1 MAKNNRNKILA
12 LVTAAAITLS
22 LMTGCADKNKMGASA
37 DGSENSAGIA
47 AVTTAATS
55 AMQAEK
61 LQERE
66 AVFYESSQIE
76 SITADKTKGRLIET
90 VTSFSIVTKT
100 DMEASNLQNIISIA
114 PEVNFRIDKI
124 ENNSFRLELDEPLPE
139 NSMAVISQNNEDG
152 EAVYKWAFQ
161 TDGRFES
168 KEFYPADGSDYV
180 NLESGVEIT
189 FTAPVNAEGAE
200 NYFEI
205 KPDVAG
211 KFQAHRTTLYFIP
224 SEKFSP
230 NTRYTV
236 TLKKEF
242 TSADGIALPED
253 ISFSFITNNGDRS
266 GSYCY
271 TSEMSE
277 TFIKGDPAVVEIYC
291 SDGIADYNFDI
302 SLYQYANVEDYRK
315 SMQDFIDSGK
325 NSSQYKYSTDGLKQI
340 YSDVQ
345 KPVSSNSSW
354 GPKFLILPDDLE
366 EGYYLADI
374 SVKAGKDEFNI
385 QRHIQVNPISVYSAY
400 VGGKTQFFINDT
412 VSGSAA
418 EGAEISLTTA
428 DGNYSVKTDAQGIAM
443 LEVPTD
449 KIGTGLLEI
458 KWGNAV
464 YCDFYRYYKG
474 GEPDIG
480 DLYYSCI
487 YTDRAIYN
495 NDDTINVWGV
505 IRPRKQ
511 GLEMPDN
518 LRLTL
523 GYDGIPFPME
533 MNSDGTFTASI
544 DFKDLHY
551 NWGTWVELS
560 AGETILTSAYV
571 QIKDHIKPTYEFE
584 TETPAYVMFPQENPF
599 TASVQANLF
608 DGTAADGL
616 TFEISGYDIASS
628 TPAVSVTD
636 ENGYTESKIL
646 FKDREYWQPSY
657 GYITFNLTGV
667 QNSYTDAYANTISFY
682 RDTMVEHSYDEDTHK
697 LELTAS
703 KITSEN
709 IEQGDNPWMDGFTDK
724 IRGERTDITAKVTV
738 TRRWSEKVEKGT
750 YYDFLRKETV
760 TEYDYISHQET
771 VLNKSITTTDGKYVI
786 DIPDKE
792 GSYSVFL
799 EWKDSAGRN
808 TKDEYYVYN
817 HEYDSEDDASRE
829 KYFILRTDT
838 RSFTENQA
846 VKFTLENNYSP
857 YEGKGRIL
865 LQLHGTEFDDYA
877 VYEGTSFSHVM
888 TAECIPTVTAIG
900 AYFDG
905 KHIYPIH
912 DDYYSSSLS
921 FNPEERE
928 IVLDIAPDK
937 EKYEPGDKAVV
948 TVTAKDKNGNTMP
961 DASVVLSVA
970 DEASFAVANQQ
981 ADPLNDIYKD
991 VYGGYAIQYHSYVE
1005 HCLNEANMGEK
1016 GGGDGESQVRKN
1028 FKDTAAFLTAVT
1040 DADGKATFEFELP
1053 DNITEW
1059 RATALAV
1066 YEKETD
1072 FVYAGASKHPVV
1084 VTQPLFL
1091 ETILL
1096 DEIVE
1101 GDDLAVAAHCF
1112 GESAGTE
1119 KITVTLTGNGVNMEK
1134 TALAGR
1140 TINFGK
1146 LDKGEYTVRFK
1157 AESGRN
1163 SDIVE
1168 KTVVVRDSLL
1178 EANVTNS
1185 FNLADGVSFMPKSWP
1200 VSIVFSNAE
1209 YILYTDTLYKL
1220 MYRAGER
1227 LDMRIASAFAW
1238 KEFGFTT
1245 EEDYIAE
1252 FEGITSSGLAKLMT
1266 NSEESI
1272 TLTAKICA
1280 AAPELVNKQTV
1291 AKKMYDVLESETYYT
1306 ENISSAYLALA
1317 ALGEPVMTEIRD
1329 VLENSSFAST
1339 IKPDEFNVE
1348 DGLRLTAALALLGD
1362 YDTAIEY
1369 YNRFT
1374 TDMSKG
1380 TDKNG
1385 DETAYLTSTELT
1397 QTAIMPAAI
1406 LRLPEADSIA
1416 RHLIGTAQVY
1426 DSFALELMVY
1436 LNNYSTKSDA
1446 DAAFTYTRNGKPE
1459 TVTLDRH
1466 FGTHITFTEE
1476 QFAEADFAVK
1486 SGEILA
1492 VANYWGNPTQ
1502 NDTKPTLTVN
1512 KTISGDLVPGGL
1524 VTVKIT
1530 VKGGADENG
1539 YNYYTVN
1546 DVVPSCGRYDESSN
1560 GWANVNGQLLTLYTN
1575 QHGVAEYTFRISTS
1589 GKYLLESA
1597 AARNYDGK
1605 WGMSEYTTITVK
1617 DNGQN
1622 T

>member
-1 MAKNNRNKILA
+1 MLA
-12 LVTAAAITLS
+12 LVMAAAMALS
-22 LMTGCADKNKMGASA
+22 LMTGCADKNTSGASA
-37 DGSENSAGIA
+37 DGSYAENAEI
-47 AVTTAATS
+47 TTAATS
-55 AMQAEK
+55 AMQAAEI
-61 LQERE
+61 QERE

-90 VTSFSIVTKT
+90 ATSFSIVTKT
-100 DMEASNLQNIISIA
+100 DMEASSLQNIISVA
-114 PEVNFRIDKI
+114 PEVNFKVDKI
-124 ENNSFRLELDEPLPE
+124 SDSNFKLELADPLPE
-139 NSMAVISQNNEDG
+139 NSMAVISQVDKDG

-180 NLESGVEIT
+180 GLESGVEIT

-205 KPDVAG
+205 TPKVAG

-224 SEKFSP
+224 SEKFSA

-242 TSADGIALPED
+242 TSADGSALPED
-253 ISFSFITNNGDRS
+253 ISFSFVTNNGDRS

-271 TSEMSE
+271 ASGMSE
-277 TFIKGDPAVVEIYC
+277 TYIEGDPAIVEIYC
-291 SDGIADYNFDI
+291 SDGIAKLDFDV
-302 SLYQYANVEDYRK
+302 SLYQYASGEDYRK
-315 SMQDFIDSGK
+315 AMQGFIDSGK
-325 NSSQYKYSTDGLKQI
+325 NSSQHNYSTDGLKQI

-345 KPVSSNSSW
+345 KPISSKSSW

-374 SVKAGKDEFNI
+374 SVKAGKDEFRI

-400 VGGKTQFFINDT
+400 VGGKAQFFINDT
-412 VSGSAA
+412 VSGNAA
-418 EGAEISLTTA
+418 EGAEISLSTA
-428 DGNYSVKTDAQGIAM
+428 DGNYSAKTDAQGVAM
-443 LEVPTD
+443 LEVPTE
-449 KIGTGLLEI
+449 KSGTGLLEI
-458 KWGNAV
+458 KWGNSV
-464 YCDFYRYYKG
+464 YCDFYSYYKG
-474 GEPDIG
+474 GEPDMG

-511 GLEMPDN
+511 GLEMPAD

-523 GYDGIPFPME
+523 GYDGLQFPME
-533 MNSDGTFTASI
+533 INSDGTFTASI

-560 AGETILTSAYV
+560 SGETTLTSAYV
-571 QIKDHIKPTYEFE
+571 RIKDHIKPTYEFE
-584 TETPAYVMFPQENPF
+584 TEIPTYVMFPQENPF
-599 TASVQANLF
+599 KVSVQANLF

-616 TFEISGYDIASS
+616 TFEVSGYDVASAK
-628 TPAVSVTD
+628 PAVSVTD
-636 ENGYTESKIL
+636 ENGYTESEVL
-646 FKDREYWQPSY
+646 FKDSEYWQP
-657 GYITFNLTGV
+657 GYNYVTFNLTGV
-667 QNSYTDAYANTISFY
+667 QNSYNDAYSDTISFY
-682 RDTMVEHSYDEDTHK
+682 RDIMVEDSYDEDTRK

-709 IEQGDNPWMDGFTDK
+709 VEQGDTPWTDGFYDK

-738 TRRWSEKVEKGT
+738 TRHWSEKVEKGT
-750 YYDFLRKETV
+750 YYDFLLKENV
-760 TEYDYISHQET
+760 TEYDYVSHEET
-771 VLNKSITTTDGKYVI
+771 VLTESFTTTDGKYVI
-786 DIPDKE
+786 DIPDKK
-792 GSYSVFL
+792 GSYHIDL
-799 EWKDSAGRN
+799 TWKDSAGRN
-808 TKDEYYVYN
+808 TKDSYYVYN
-817 HEYDSEDDASRE
+817 QEYDNEDDENRE
-829 KYFILRTDT
+829 KYFMFSTDT
-838 RSFTENQA
+838 TSFTENQA
-846 VKFTLENNYSP
+846 VKFTLENDFRP
-857 YEGKGRIL
+857 YEGEGRIL

-905 KHIYPIH
+905 RHVYPIH
-912 DDYYSSSLS
+912 RDYYYSHLS

-937 EKYEPGDKAVV
+937 EKYAPGDKAVV
-948 TVTAKDKNGNTMP
+948 TVAAKDKNGNIMP

-970 DEASFAVANQQ
+970 DEASFAVANQH

-991 VYGGYAIQYHSYVE
+991 VYCDYAIQYYSYVE

-1016 GGGDGESQVRKN
+1016 GGGDGDSEVRKN

-1040 DADGKATFEFELP
+1040 DENGKATFEFELP

-1066 YEKETD
+1066 YEKEAD
-1072 FVYAGASKHPVV
+1072 FVYAGASKHPVI

-1134 TALAGR
+1134 SALAGR
-1140 TINFGK
+1140 TVNFGK

-1157 AESGRN
+1157 AESGGN

-1178 EANVTNS
+1178 EANVINT
-1185 FNLADGVSFMPKSWP
+1185 FNLADGVSFTPKSWP
-1200 VSIVFSNAE
+1200 MCIVFSNAE

-1227 LDMRIASAFAW
+1227 LDMRIASAFAY
-1238 KEFGFTT
+1238 KEFGFIT

-1252 FEGITSSGLAKLMT
+1252 FAGITSTGLAKLMT
-1266 NSEESI
+1266 NSEESV

-1280 AAPELVNKQTV
+1280 AAPELVNKQAV
-1291 AKKMYDVLESETYYT
+1291 AKRMYDVLESENSYP
-1306 ENISSAYLALA
+1306 EDISCAYLALA

-1329 VLENSSFAST
+1329 VMENSSFAST
-1339 IKPDEFNVE
+1339 TKPDEFSIE

-1362 YDTAIEY
+1362 FDMAID
-1369 YNRFT
+1369 NRFT

-1385 DETAYLTSTELT
+1385 DETAYLPTTELT

-1436 LNNYSTKSDA
+1436 LNNYSA
-1446 DAAFTYTRNGKPE
+1446 DSESEAAFTYTRNGKTE
-1459 TVTLDRH
+1459 TVTLDRC

-1476 QFAEADFAVK
+1476 QFAEANFAVK

-1502 NDTKPTLTVN
+1502 NDTKPTLTVK

-1524 VTVKIT
+1524 VTVRIT
-1530 VKGGADENG
+1530 VKGGADESG
-1539 YNYYTVN
+1539 YNYYTVY
-1546 DVVPSCGRYDESSN
+1546 DVVPSCGRYDESKN
-1560 GWANVNGQLLTLYTN
+1560 GWANANGQLLTLYTN

-1597 AARNYDGK
+1597 AAHNYDGK
-1605 WGMSEYTTITVK
+1605 WGMSEYTTITVNE
-1617 DNGQN
+1617 DGQN

>member
-1 MAKNNRNKILA
+1 MVKNKRKKILA
-12 LVTAAAITLS
+12 LVMAAAMTLS
-22 LMTGCADKNKMGASA
+22 LMTGCADKNTSGASA
-37 DGSENSAGIA
+37 DGSYAEAEDTAI
-47 AVTTAATS
+47 TTAATS
-55 AMQAEK
+55 AMQAEE

-76 SITADKTKGRLIET
+76 SVTADRTKGRLIEAA
-90 VTSFSIVTKT
+90 TSFSIVTKN
-100 DMEASNLQNIISIA
+100 DMEASSLQNIISVA
-114 PEVNFRIDKI
+114 PKVNFKIDKI
-124 ENNSFRLELDEPLPE
+124 DNSSFKLELTEPLPE
-139 NSMAVISQNNEDG
+139 NSMAVISQVDEDG

-180 NLESGVEIT
+180 SLESGVEIT

-200 NYFEI
+200 DYFEI
-205 KPDVAG
+205 TPKVEG
-211 KFQAHRTTLYFIP
+211 KFQSHRSTLYFIP
-224 SEKFSP
+224 SEKFAP
-230 NTRYTV
+230 DTRYTV

-253 ISFSFITNNGDRS
+253 ISFSFVTNNGDRS
-266 GSYCY
+266 STYCY
-271 TSEMSE
+271 ASGMSE
-277 TFIKGDPAVVEIYC
+277 TFIEGDPAVVEIYC
-291 SDGIADYNFDI
+291 SDGLAKLDY
-302 SLYQYANVEDYRK
+302 SVALYRYGSGEDYRK
-315 SMQDFIDSGK
+315 SMQGFIDSGES
-325 NSSQYKYSTDGLKQI
+325 SSQYEYTTDGLEQV
-340 YSDVQ
+340 YSEVQ
-345 KPVSSNSSW
+345 KPMSSKSSW
-354 GPKFLILPDDLE
+354 GPKFLMLPDDLE

-374 SVKAGKDEFNI
+374 SVKAGKEEFRI
-385 QRHIQVNPISVYSAY
+385 QRHIQVNPISVYSAFL
-400 VGGKTQFFINDT
+400 GGKAQFFINDT
-412 VSGSAA
+412 VSGNAA

-428 DGNYSVKTDAQGIAM
+428 DGNYSAKTDAQGIAM

-449 KIGTGLLEI
+449 KSGTGLLEI

-464 YCDFYRYYKG
+464 YLDFYRYYEG
-474 GEPDIG
+474 GEPSMG
-480 DLYYSCI
+480 DLYYSCL

-505 IRPRKQ
+505 IRPRKA
-511 GLEMPDN
+511 GLEMPDD

-523 GYDGIPFPME
+523 GYDGLQFPME
-533 MNSDGTFTASI
+533 MNADGTFTASI

-560 AGETILTSAYV
+560 SGETVLTDIYV
-571 QIKDHIKPTYEFE
+571 RIKDHIKPTYEFE
-584 TETPAYVMFPQENPF
+584 TEIPTYVMFPQENPF
-599 TASVQANLF
+599 KASVQANLF

-616 TFEISGYDIASS
+616 TFEISGYDVKSAA
-628 TPAVSVTD
+628 PAVAVTD
-636 ENGYTESKIL
+636 ENGYTEAEIL
-646 FKDREYWQPSY
+646 FNDYTQWQPSY
-657 GYITFNLTGV
+657 DYVTFNLTGV
-667 QNSYTDAYANTISFY
+667 QNTYNDAYANTISFY
-682 RDTMVEHSYDEDTHK
+682 RDIMVEDSYNEDTRK

-703 KITSEN
+703 KITAEN
-709 IEQGDNPWMDGFTDK
+709 VEQGDNPWMDSFYDK

-750 YYDFLRKETV
+750 YYDFLRKENV
-760 TEYDYISHQET
+760 TEYDYVSHEET
-771 VLNKSITTTDGKYVI
+771 VLTESFTTTDGKYVI
-786 DIPDKE
+786 DIPDKK
-792 GSYSVFL
+792 GSYHIDL
-799 EWKDSAGRN
+799 AWKDSAGRN
-808 TKDEYYVYN
+808 TVDSYYVYN
-817 HEYDSEDDASRE
+817 REYDEDDENRE
-829 KYFILRTDT
+829 KYFMFSTDT
-838 RSFTENQA
+838 TSFTENQA
-846 VKFTLENNYSP
+846 VKFTLENNYRP
-857 YEGKGRIL
+857 YEGEGRIL

-877 VYEGTSFSHVM
+877 VYEGTSFSHVI

-905 KHIYPIH
+905 RHVYPIH
-912 DDYYSSSLS
+912 RDYYYSHLS

-937 EKYEPGDKAVV
+937 EKYAPSDKAVV
-948 TVTAKDKNGNTMP
+948 TVTAKDKSGNIMP
-961 DASVVLSVA
+961 NASVVLSVA

-981 ADPLNDIYKD
+981 ADPLNELYKD
-991 VYGGYAIQYHSYVE
+991 VYCDYAVQYHSYVE

-1016 GGGDGESQVRKN
+1016 GGGDGDSEVRKN

-1040 DADGKATFEFELP
+1040 DENGKATFEFVLP

-1066 YEKETD
+1066 YEKEAD
-1072 FVYAGASKHPVV
+1072 FVYAGTSKHPIV

-1134 TALAGR
+1134 SALAGR
-1140 TINFGK
+1140 TVNFGK
-1146 LDKGEYTVRFK
+1146 LDKGEYNVRFK
-1157 AESGRN
+1157 AESGDN

-1178 EANVTNS
+1178 EANVTNT
-1185 FNLADGVSFMPKSWP
+1185 FNLADGVSFTPKSWP
-1200 VSIVFSNAE
+1200 MCMVFSNAE

-1220 MYRAGER
+1220 LYRAGER
-1227 LDMRIASAFAW
+1227 IDMRIASAFAY
-1238 KEFGFTT
+1238 KEFGFT
-1245 EEDYIAE
+1245 EEADYISE
-1252 FEGITSSGLAKLMT
+1252 FDGITSTGLAKLMT
-1266 NSEESI
+1266 NSEESVV
-1272 TLTAKICA
+1272 LTAKICA
-1280 AAPELVNKQTV
+1280 AAPELVNKQAV
-1291 AKKMYDVLESETYYT
+1291 IKRMYDVLENESYYT
-1306 ENISSAYLALA
+1306 ENVSSAYLALA

-1329 VLENSSFAST
+1329 VLENNSFASAT
-1339 IKPDEFNVE
+1339 KPDEFGVE

-1362 YDTAIEY
+1362 FDTAIEY

-1385 DETAYLTSTELT
+1385 DETAYLPTTELT
-1397 QTAIMPAAI
+1397 QTAIMPAAA

-1436 LNNYSTKSDA
+1436 LNNYSVKSESDA
-1446 DAAFTYTRNGKPE
+1446 VFTYTRNGKPE
-1459 TVTLDRH
+1459 TVTIDRH

-1476 QFAEADFAVK
+1476 QFSEASFAVK

-1492 VANYWGNPTQ
+1492 IANYWGNPTQ
-1502 NDTKPTLTVN
+1502 NDTKPTLIVN
-1512 KTISGDLVPGGL
+1512 KSISGDLVPGGL

-1539 YNYYTVN
+1539 NNYYTVN
-1546 DVVPSCGRYDESSN
+1546 DVVPSCGRYDESRN
-1560 GWANVNGQLLTLYTN
+1560 GWANVNGQLLTLYTDN
-1575 QHGVAEYTFRISTS
+1575 HGVAEYTFRISTS

-1597 AARNYDGK
+1597 AAHNYDGK
-1605 WGMSEYTTITVK
+1605 WGMSEYTTITVNE
-1617 DNGQN
+1617 DGQS